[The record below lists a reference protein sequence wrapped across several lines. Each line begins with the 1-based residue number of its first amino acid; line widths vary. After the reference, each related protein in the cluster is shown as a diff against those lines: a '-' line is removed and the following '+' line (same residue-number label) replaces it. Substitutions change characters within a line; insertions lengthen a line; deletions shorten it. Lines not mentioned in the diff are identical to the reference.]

1 MSEMNGQKKK
11 LALREGLALMGRA
24 LKLINTFTPNYLLHM
39 FLFSAG
45 HNLGGFVGIW
55 FGARILDELTGA
67 RNWTTLTILVLAMCA
82 LMLGLILMSKYSWR
96 RVRVNEIISAA
107 WEDSA
112 LNAKSFSL
120 DYEDMEDPEVR
131 DHRQGIADNWSN
143 GGLGALMM
151 AMVWVMCSLINL
163 VTSAAMMAGLFFL
176 RAKGPLTGL
185 LAFFNSPWAAALLA
199 ALLLGSILYITRAS
213 RKESPAHQAD
223 MKELPR
229 IQRTLHYYLDEY
241 LDDSKAGKDLRVYS
255 QRELIQASYSE
266 IFGKYL
272 QVNKRILGYRFRLD
286 ERSGLL
292 QAAMQGMVYLLVA
305 CRAMAGAFGVGSL
318 VKYVALIESFIG
330 SALGLGGALAWLW
343 ENNEQIQRFF
353 DYLDRQ
359 TKMSK
364 GGLPVDASAPRH
376 EIAFHDVSFRY
387 PGQEDYALRHFSLKF
402 HVGER
407 LAVVG
412 RNGSGKTTMIKLLC
426 RLYDPIEGRI
436 TLDGV
441 DIREVDYEQYQALFS
456 VVFQDFRLFSFGLGQ
471 NVAASDTYDAH
482 RAADCLE
489 KAGLGERLSTLPDGL
504 ETAIYKDFDENGVE
518 VSGGEAQKIAIARA
532 LYKDAPFVILD
543 EPTAALDPI
552 AEHEIYARFD
562 EIIGEKTA
570 VYISHRLSSCRF
582 CHKIAVLRAGELAQ
596 IGSHEELLG
605 EADGPYA
612 KLWNAQAQYYAY
624 SHEEQSIG
632 GTYATDP
639 HY

>member
-1 MSEMNGQKKK
+1 MSNQDESRKYSLK
-11 LALREGLALMGRA
+11 EGFALMRRA
-24 LKLINTFTPNYLLHM
+24 LKLIHSFTPNYLLHM
-39 FLFSAG
+39 VLFSAE
-45 HNLGGFVGIW
+45 HTLGAYVGIW
-55 FGARILDELTGA
+55 FGARILDELTAG
-67 RNWTTLTILVLAMCA
+67 RDWRRLALMVVIMCV
-82 LMLGLILMSKYSWR
+82 LMLGLIIASKYSWR
-96 RVRVNEIISAA
+96 RIRVNQIISAA

-151 AMVWVMCSLINL
+151 ALMWVMSSAINL
-163 VTSAAMMAGLFFL
+163 VAGGAMIAGLFFL
-176 RAKGPLTGL
+176 RSDRPLTGL
-185 LAFFNSPWAAALLA
+185 LAFFNSHWAAALLA
-199 ALLLGSILYITRAS
+199 ALLAAAIVYITRSS

-241 LDDSKAGKDLRVYS
+241 LDDSKAGKDLRVYN
-255 QRELIQASYSE
+255 QRELIRASSGE

-272 QVNKRILGYRFRLD
+272 KLNRRIQAYRFRLD
-286 ERSGLL
+286 ERSDLL
-292 QAAMQGMVYLLVA
+292 QAAMQGVVYLMVA

-318 VKYVALIESFIG
+318 VKYVALIERFIS
-330 SALGLGGALAWLW
+330 SALGISGALSWLW
-343 ENNEQIQRFF
+343 ENNAQLQRFF

-359 TKMSK
+359 TKMQK
-364 GGLPVDASAPRH
+364 GGLPVDASIQRH
-376 EIAFHDVSFRY
+376 EIEFRDVSFQY
-387 PGQEDYALRHFSLKF
+387 PGQEEFALRHLSLKF

-426 RLYDPIEGRI
+426 RLYDPTEGQI

-441 DIREVDYEQYQALFS
+441 DIRAVDYEQYQALFS

-471 NVAASDTYDAH
+471 NVAASDTYDAA

-489 KAGLGERLSTLPDGL
+489 KAGLNERLQTLPDGL

-562 EIIGEKTA
+562 EIIGGKTA

-582 CHKIAVLRAGELAQ
+582 CHKIAVLQAGALAQ
-596 IGSHEELLG
+596 IGSHEALLA

-612 KLWNAQAQYYAY
+612 RLWNAQAQYYAY
-624 SHEEQSIG
+624 SREK
-632 GTYATDP
+632 
-639 HY
+639 